1 MMKVSV
7 VWGEGG
13 VGETSYTGLKEQLE
27 SYVNVHC
34 FDWGKALKGI
44 CKCQNISS
52 YILLTMGRLLSVN
65 YTSIKFLEIKQLIHC
80 QLKSL

>member
-13 VGETSYTGLKEQLE
+13 VGETSYTGLKEQFK

-34 FDWGKALKGI
+34 FD
-44 CKCQNISS
+44 
-52 YILLTMGRLLSVN
+52 
-65 YTSIKFLEIKQLIHC
+65 
-80 QLKSL
+80 